1 MPGPTVMGIVNA
13 TPDSF
18 SDGGR
23 YLDRDAAVEHGLGL
37 AREGAAVL
45 DVGGESSR
53 PGAEPVG
60 EAEELDR
67 VLPVVERLA
76 AAGERV
82 SVDTTKLAVARAAL
96 AAGATIVNDVSAFRF
111 DPGMAALVAEAG
123 AGCCLVHMRGEP
135 RTMHQDPSYG
145 DVVSEVKAFLEERLA
160 FAVAEGVA
168 EDRIWLDPGIGFG
181 KNVDHNLELLRRL
194 GEIVAIGRP
203 VVVGTSRKSFLGK
216 LAGGR
221 EAARPAAGHDR
232 HQRHGAGARGL
243 GVPRPRRACRVRCPE
258 GGRCY
263 GRPMTSESDP
273 TDPDDDFEELDD
285 DDLDDESAHTAP
297 AVTIEV
303 NGLSLYTRH
312 GVSAEERELG
322 QRLVFDV
329 VFELDECDATVTD
342 RVEDTINY
350 AEVCEQ
356 VALAAQER
364 SYRTLERLCTAV
376 ADRLI
381 DRFGA
386 ESVRVKAAKPEPPIP
401 LPVDEVSVE
410 VWKQV

>member
-1 MPGPTVMGIVNA
+1 
-13 TPDSF
+13 
-18 SDGGR
+18 
-23 YLDRDAAVEHGLGL
+23 
-37 AREGAAVL
+37 
-45 DVGGESSR
+45 
-53 PGAEPVG
+53 
-60 EAEELDR
+60 
-67 VLPVVERLA
+67 
-76 AAGERV
+76 
-82 SVDTTKLAVARAAL
+82 
-96 AAGATIVNDVSAFRF
+96 
-111 DPGMAALVAEAG
+111 
-123 AGCCLVHMRGEP
+123 
-135 RTMHQDPSYG
+135 
-145 DVVSEVKAFLEERLA
+145 
-160 FAVAEGVA
+160 
-168 EDRIWLDPGIGFG
+168 
-181 KNVDHNLELLRRL
+181 
-194 GEIVAIGRP
+194 
-203 VVVGTSRKSFLGK
+203 
-216 LAGGR
+216 
-221 EAARPAAGHDR
+221 
-232 HQRHGAGARGL
+232 
-243 GVPRPRRACRVRCPE
+243 
-258 GGRCY
+258 
-263 GRPMTSESDP
+263 MTWESDP
-273 TDPDDDFEELDD
+273 NDPEDDFEELDD